1 MNSIERAIEMALL
14 CSPEPV
20 GVRALTELCAE
31 DGGDEAAV
39 RAALDSLA
47 ARWRDSAFEI
57 VESAG
62 GWRLRSRA
70 ECADLLRRLS
80 PERPQRLSRPL
91 LETLAVI
98 AYHQPA
104 TRGDI
109 ERIRGVTVSPN
120 HIGFLEECGWI
131 EEAGRRE
138 TPGRPQLFATTTV
151 FLDDL
156 GLTSLDELP
165 PPEEFENIDFT
176 APTAN
181 GDDDAGHRDD
191 DDDDGANKGESKD
204 AQHN

>member
-1 MNSIERAIEMALL
+1 MRRSFA
-14 CSPEPV
+14 
-20 GVRALTELCAE
+20 
-31 DGGDEAAV
+31 AAV
-39 RAALDSLA
+39 AGASATAFAPA
-47 ARWRDSAFEI
+47 ARD
-57 VESAG
+57 AG
-62 GWRLRSRA
+62 RH
-70 ECADLLRRLS
+70 RLS
-80 PERPQRLSRPL
+80 S
-91 LETLAVI
+91 A
-98 AYHQPA
+98 A

-181 GDDDAGHRDD
+181 EDDDAGHRDD

>member
-1 MNSIERAIEMALL
+1 MNPIERAIEMALL

-20 GVRALTELCAE
+20 SLRALTDLSAAE
-31 DGGDEAAV
+31 GGDEAAT

-62 GWRLRSRA
+62 GWRLRTRA

-80 PERPQRLSRPL
+80 PDRPQRLSRPL
-91 LETLAVI
+91 LEVLAVV
-98 AYHQPA
+98 AYHQPV

-109 ERIRGVTVSPN
+109 ERIRGVAVSPN

-131 EEAGRRE
+131 EDAGRRE
-138 TPGRPQLFATTTV
+138 TPGRPQLFATTTA

-156 GLTSLDELP
+156 GLASLDELP
-165 PPEEFENIDFT
+165 PPEEFESIDFAAT
-176 APTAN
+176 AGDENETASSRSN
-181 GDDDAGHRDD
+181 GDGAEENKQQQQDA
-191 DDDDGANKGESKD
+191 
-204 AQHN
+204 